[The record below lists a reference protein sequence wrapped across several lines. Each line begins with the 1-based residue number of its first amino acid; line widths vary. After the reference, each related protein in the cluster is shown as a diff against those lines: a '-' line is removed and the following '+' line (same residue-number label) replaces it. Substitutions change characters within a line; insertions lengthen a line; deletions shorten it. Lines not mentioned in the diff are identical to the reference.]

1 MTRVP
6 VMIRQ
11 AFKFG
16 LVGVLNT
23 AVDWLVYFALTH
35 GLAYFGAHLT
45 FAKGISYTV
54 GVLNSFFWNK
64 TWTFRSSAA
73 TRSTL
78 LPFFVTNLVGL
89 AINTGLMQVC
99 LHTLRLPEILSLIVA
114 TLGTLAWNFTL
125 SKLVVFKA

>member
-1 MTRVP
+1 MNRIP

-35 GLAYFGAHLT
+35 GLAYFGANLT

-73 TRSTL
+73 PRSTL
-78 LPFFVTNLVGL
+78 LPFFITNLVGL

-99 LHTLRLPEILSLIVA
+99 LHTLRLPEIVSLIVA

-125 SKLVVFKA
+125 SKLVVFKT